1 MSDRSGKMTS
11 RRVLVLMP
19 LLAIVLARASSA
31 APARLDVASQL
42 DKPDAWFAS
51 PEGRKILDNVLSWQ
65 NPIGGWWKAYDAS
78 APRPA
83 EPVEDKTGWHN
94 TSTFDNGATY
104 SELRLFARAFRITQD
119 TKYRDAFLRGMK
131 FVFDAQYPNGGWP
144 QRFPLED
151 NYGRHITFNDGAMT
165 GVMQL
170 LKDLADE
177 RPDFAWCEPDLRGRS
192 RAAFERGV
200 KCILDA
206 QIKMNGQLTAWC
218 QQHDEKSLAPAAAR
232 KYELPSIASGESA
245 GILHV
250 LMQIE
255 QPSDDVRRSIRAG
268 AAWFES
274 AKITGKRFVRKR
286 DPSLPKG
293 RDRVIVDDPAAEP
306 IWARF
311 YDIDTNRPFFCGR
324 DGVKKW
330 TLAEVEPERR
340 NGYAWYGGWGAEV
353 AKEYGKWAAKYGG
366 DASPAPST
374 TSASQP
380 ARTIT
385 VSPDKSAADFT
396 SVQAAVD
403 SIPASNKVPVTI
415 HIKPGVYK
423 ERVRVPRDKPFV
435 TFLGDDAA
443 TTVLTY
449 DLVASNIIPPDTKPI
464 GTKNSWST
472 FIEADDFTADRITF
486 ENSAG
491 DVGQAVAVR
500 TAGRRAMFRNCRM
513 LGWQDTLYV
522 YDGTARFTDC
532 YIEGRVDF
540 IFGWATAVFER
551 CHVHSKNG
559 GFVTAAATPKESRFG
574 FVFLHCKL
582 TGDGAQPAYLG
593 RPWRDNAA
601 VTFVRCEIGP
611 HIRPEGWNNWSKP
624 QREQT
629 ARFAEY
635 NCTGPGADRSK
646 RVPWARELTDSEASE
661 YTADNV
667 LTSPQTF
674 TRPSPTARP

>member
-1 MSDRSGKMTS
+1 
-11 RRVLVLMP
+11 MP
-19 LLAIVLARASSA
+19 LLVMLVACPA
-31 APARLDVASQL
+31 ATTAARLDVSSL
-42 DKPDAWFAS
+42 TDKPDAWFTS
-51 PEGRKILDNVLSWQ
+51 PEGKRILDNVLSWQ
-65 NPIGGWWKAYDAS
+65 NPVGGWWKAYDANT
-78 APRPA
+78 PRPA
-83 EPVEDKTGWHN
+83 EPIPDNSGWHS
-94 TSTFDNGATY
+94 TSTFDNRATY
-104 SELRLFARAFRITQD
+104 SELRLLARAFRVTQD
-119 TKYRDAFLRGMK
+119 ARYRDAFLRGMK

-165 GVMQL
+165 EVMQL
-170 LKDLADE
+170 LKDIADE
-177 RPDFAWCEPDLRGRS
+177 RPDFAWCEPDLRGRA

-200 KCILDA
+200 KCIVDA
-206 QIKMNGQLTAWC
+206 QIKVNGRLTAWC
-218 QQHDEKSLAPAAAR
+218 QQHDERTLAPTGAR
-232 KYELPSIASGESA
+232 KYELPSIAGAESA

-250 LMQIE
+250 LMEVE
-255 QPSDDVRRSIRAG
+255 QPSDEVRRSIRAG

-306 IWARF
+306 MWARF

-353 AKEYGKWAAKYGG
+353 AKEYAKWAAKYGG
-366 DASPAPST
+366 DSSATSPAT
-374 TSASQP
+374 TSTSQP

-385 VSPDKSAADFT
+385 VGPDKNAGDFT

-403 SIPASNKVPVTI
+403 SIPSKNNGPVTI

-423 ERVRVPRDKPFV
+423 ERVRVPRDKPLV

-443 TTVLTY
+443 TTVLSY
-449 DLVASNIIPPDTKPI
+449 DLVASKVIPPDTRPV

-472 FIEADDFTADRITF
+472 FIEADDFAAERITF
-486 ENSAG
+486 ENTAG
-491 DVGQAVAVR
+491 DVGQAVALR
-500 TAGRRAMFRNCRM
+500 TAGRRASFRNCRV

-551 CHVHSKNG
+551 CRIHSKNG
-559 GFVTAAATPKESRFG
+559 GYVTAAATPKESRFG
-574 FVFLHCKL
+574 FVFLDCKL
-582 TGDGAQPAYLG
+582 TGEGEQPAYLG

-601 VTFVRCEIGP
+601 VAFVRCEIGS
-611 HIRPEGWNNWSKP
+611 HIRAEGWNNWGKP
-624 QREQT
+624 ERERT

-635 NCTGPGADRSK
+635 KCTGPGADRAK
-646 RVPWARELTDSEASE
+646 RVPWSRELTDAEAAD

-667 LTSPQTF
+667 LTSPQSFNPHTH
-674 TRPSPTARP
+674 TASR

>member
-1 MSDRSGKMTS
+1 MSDQSC
-11 RRVLVLMP
+11 RVKSLHGLVLMP
-19 LLAIVLARASSA
+19 LLVLALARASSA
-31 APARLDVASQL
+31 APARLDISRQL
-42 DKPDAWFAS
+42 DKPDRWFTS

-65 NPIGGWWKAYDAS
+65 NSNGGWWKAYDA
-78 APRPA
+78 AVPRPA
-83 EPVEDKTGWHN
+83 EAVDDKTGWHS

-104 SELRLFARAFRITQD
+104 TELRLLARVYRVTQD
-119 TKYRDAFLRGMK
+119 ARYRDAVLRGMK

-165 GVMQL
+165 GVMQVL
-170 LKDLADE
+170 NDIADE
-177 RPDFAWCEPDLRGRS
+177 RPDFAWCEPDLRGRA

-200 KCILDA
+200 KCIVDA
-206 QIKMNGQLTAWC
+206 QIKVNGQPTAWC
-218 QQHDEKSLAPAAAR
+218 QQHDESTLAPAGAR

-245 GILHV
+245 GILHL
-250 LMQIE
+250 LMQIQ
-255 QPSDDVRRSIRAG
+255 QPPDEVRRSIRAG
-268 AAWFES
+268 AAWFDS
-274 AKITGKRFVRKR
+274 AKITGKRFVRKP
-286 DPSLPKG
+286 DLSLPKG

-311 YDIDTNRPFFCGR
+311 NDIETNRPFFCGR

-353 AKEYGKWAAKYGG
+353 EKEYARWAAKYGS
-366 DASPAPST
+366 DVSSAPPT
-374 TSASQP
+374 TLAAQP
-380 ARTIT
+380 MRTVT
-385 VSPDKSAADFT
+385 VSPDRSAGDFT

-403 SIPASNKVPVTI
+403 SIAPKNSGPVTI
-415 HIKPGVYK
+415 HIRPGVYK
-423 ERVRVPRDKPFV
+423 ERVHVPRDKEHV

-449 DLVASNIIPPDTKPI
+449 DLVASKVIPPETKPI

-472 FIEADDFTADRITF
+472 FIEGDDFTAERITF
-486 ENSAG
+486 ENAAG
-491 DVGQAVAVR
+491 DVGQAVALR
-500 TAGRRAMFRNCRM
+500 TAGRRTTFRNCRM

-551 CHVHSKNG
+551 CQIHSKNG

-574 FVFLHCKL
+574 FVFVDCKL
-582 TGDGAQPAYLG
+582 TGDGQQPAYLG

-601 VTFVRCEIGP
+601 VAFVRCEMGA
-611 HIRPEGWNNWSKP
+611 HIRPEGWNNWGKAE
-624 QREQT
+624 RERT

-635 NCTGPGADRSK
+635 HCTGPGADRAK
-646 RVPWARELTDSEASE
+646 RVAWARELSDAEAAA
-661 YTADNV
+661 YTADDI
-667 LTSPQTF
+667 LTSLQPLTQ
-674 TRPSPTARP
+674 PTTAAH